1 VGGNFLLQNNCSTNN
16 SQQGNSNNGAVNNS
30 TTQPE
35 SPASSSVTGW
45 NQKNLALAAGA
56 AAGGVF
62 LVGALGL
69 AVMSMFD
76 NNNSTSSVGNE
87 AKKLSDRLKEQ
98 FIDNK

>member
-1 VGGNFLLQNNCSTNN
+1 
-16 SQQGNSNNGAVNNS
+16 
-30 TTQPE
+30 
-35 SPASSSVTGW
+35 VTGW
-45 NQKNLALAAGA
+45 NQKNLILAAGA

-76 NNNSTSSVGNE
+76 SGNNSGSGSSVGSE